1 LIFIPLVGLPARGKT
16 HIARSL
22 ERYLRWL
29 GVKTRVFSLGDYRR
43 KVLGGANVVP
53 EDYFDADA
61 KSPETIALRKK
72 IKDGVEDQVWDFF
85 SRQGGQV
92 VIYDANNGDRA
103 SRKELL
109 DKFEARGV
117 HVIFLGEFDERRG
130 EERSDE
136 ASARRFRNLVS
147 RAEREYGAERL
158 SRAKREEPL
167 PSGARRNCLPS
178 GARIDHERSEKKL
191 LLFRAERD
199 KALPSGA
206 RLKHERREKKSPEQS
221 ENQGRAKREEV
232 FRAEREGSPS
242 GARLEAERSEKNV
255 FRAQRESKT
264 SDARRRSLSSTASI
278 PLRRRDDRTSSAS

>member
-1 LIFIPLVGLPARGKT
+1 MTTRLDRVFRVPAVCFRRMMIPSASFVIGRPRAHSVPFLLSPSRPRLSQPTTTMAAPLYTTSSGRLFHAGLIFIPLVGLPARGKT

-103 SRKELL
+103 SRRELYE
-109 DKFEARGV
+109 KFEARGV
-117 HVIFLGEFDERRG
+117 HVIFLGE
-130 EERSDE
+130 SDVAPATSE
-136 ASARRFRNLVS
+136 ATR
-147 RAEREYGAERL
+147 
-158 SRAKREEPL
+158 
-167 PSGARRNCLPS
+167 
-178 GARIDHERSEKKL
+178 RSEK
-191 LLFRAERD
+191 
-199 KALPSGA
+199 G
-206 RLKHERREKKSPEQS
+206 
-221 ENQGRAKREEV
+221 
-232 FRAEREGSPS
+232 EREGSE
-242 GARLEAERSEKNV
+242 GQTGR
-255 FRAQRESKT
+255 
-264 SDARRRSLSSTASI
+264 LSSEARIPSSEASLRAPRARI
-278 PLRRRDDRTSSAS
+278 PRARQRARETLSRRASARIGCAVEAVGGRPSIRFVERH

>member
-1 LIFIPLVGLPARGKT
+1 MAAPLYTTSSGRLFHAGLIFIPLVGLPARGKT

-92 VIYDANNGDRA
+92 VIYDANNGDKA

-117 HVIFLGEFDERRG
+117 HVIFLGECDER
-130 EERSDE
+130 EE
-136 ASARRFRNLVS
+136 ARNLVS
-147 RAEREYGAERL
+147 L
-158 SRAKREEPL
+158 PRAKREESSP
-167 PSGARRNCLPS
+167 
-178 GARIDHERSEKKL
+178 ERSEN
-191 LLFRAERD
+191 
-199 KALPSGA
+199 KA
-206 RLKHERREKKSPEQS
+206 
-221 ENQGRAKREEV
+221 RAKREET
-232 FRAEREGSPS
+232 FPSAARTTSSRAWRAFLEITASSPS
-242 GARLEAERSEKNV
+242 QDGREIDNATDIL
-255 FRAQRESKT
+255 RATISQM
-264 SDARRRSLSSTASI
+264 RRVI
-278 PLRRRDDRTSSAS
+278 